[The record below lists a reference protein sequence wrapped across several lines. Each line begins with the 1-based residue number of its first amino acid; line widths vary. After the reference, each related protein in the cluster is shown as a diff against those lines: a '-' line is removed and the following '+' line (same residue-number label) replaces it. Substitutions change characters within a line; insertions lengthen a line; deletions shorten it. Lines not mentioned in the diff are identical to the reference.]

1 MYLCRAKLREHPLG
15 RKLVLDV
22 IWADVP
28 LITDGAS
35 LNVWPEDNTPSEKW
49 KFVLKQ

>member
-1 MYLCRAKLREHPLG
+1 MYLCRSKLRG
-15 RKLVLDV
+15 LVLDV

-28 LITDGAS
+28 LITNGAS
-35 LNVWPEDNTPSEKW
+35 VRVWHEDDTPSEKW